1 MANVA
6 TQSPQSTRKEQLESS
21 VVRSHQVPNEQEE
34 EVSRRSSGTGQNI
47 DMSIDDGKPNV
58 SVQSRRNPQLSFKLD
73 LAKVKNDGQLN
84 LVKQAESTN
93 KSKATH
99 RDSSKTGALEE
110 LQRVAKVKIT
120 PGESVRNKPNQQ
132 QLISVRKIQ
141 K

>member
-1 MANVA
+1 M
-6 TQSPQSTRKEQLESS
+6 
-21 VVRSHQVPNEQEE
+21 
-34 EVSRRSSGTGQNI
+34 
-47 DMSIDDGKPNV
+47 
-58 SVQSRRNPQLSFKLD
+58 SFKLD

-84 LVKQAESTN
+84 IMKQEDSTN

-99 RDSSKTGALEE
+99 RESSKTNPLEE

>member
-1 MANVA
+1 M
-6 TQSPQSTRKEQLESS
+6 
-21 VVRSHQVPNEQEE
+21 
-34 EVSRRSSGTGQNI
+34 
-47 DMSIDDGKPNV
+47 
-58 SVQSRRNPQLSFKLD
+58 SFKLD

-84 LVKQAESTN
+84 IIKQEESAT

-99 RDSSKTGALEE
+99 RDSSKTNALEE

>member
-1 MANVA
+1 
-6 TQSPQSTRKEQLESS
+6 
-21 VVRSHQVPNEQEE
+21 
-34 EVSRRSSGTGQNI
+34 
-47 DMSIDDGKPNV
+47 MSIDDDGKPDV

-84 LVKQAESTN
+84 IVKQAESTN

-110 LQRVAKVKIT
+110 LQRVAQVKIT

-132 QLISVRKIQ
+132 QLISVRKI
-141 K
+141 